1 MSASDSTPRVPPDA
15 TPGHRRAAAM
25 ANLDLLERLIAQSP
39 FDAVIAVSPEN
50 VRYAADVHIA
60 TQRSI
65 RDRLAWV
72 LWPRGEAPTLIVC
85 EIEAPYAR
93 AHTWISDVQGYREFD
108 PGPVRALADLLAER
122 GLSNARVAIETDYL
136 PAAAYRE
143 LLAHCPGLRVEAAE
157 PVFAAARMQ
166 KTHAERAQIIAA
178 FHATEKAFL
187 HAFTSAR
194 IGETEKQVA
203 VRLAERMLTEGA
215 DQVTSNYCNA
225 GRHTGFPHMVPSGY
239 RLAEGDLLKADSGG
253 MFRQYF
259 SNVGRTAKLGP
270 PSAKDLSVWSALREV
285 HHAVIDACRPGRT
298 GAELFALAKA
308 KQERA
313 GLSFPYTHNGHSL
326 GLNIHEHPII
336 RAGEDIP
343 YQPGMITTVETRAR
357 WPGELGY
364 HMEDIVE
371 ITEGAPIWH
380 ATVFR
385 NDELLVTG

>member
-1 MSASDSTPRVPPDA
+1 
-15 TPGHRRAAAM
+15 M

-122 GLSNARVAIETDYL
+122 GLSNGRVAIETDYL

-143 LLAHCPGLRVEAAE
+143 LLAHCPGLRVDAAE
-157 PVFAAARMQ
+157 PVFAAARMH
-166 KTHAERAQIIAA
+166 KTPAERAQIIAA

-239 RLAEGDLLKADSGG
+239 RLAQGDLLKADSGG

-270 PSAKDLSVWSALREV
+270 PSAKDLSVWSALRDV
-285 HHAVIDACRPGRT
+285 HHAVIDACRPGR
-298 GAELFALAKA
+298 ALVSLHAQRALA
-308 KQERA
+308 
-313 GLSFPYTHNGHSL
+313 GT
-326 GLNIHEHPII
+326 EHP
-336 RAGEDIP
+336 RAPDHSCGRGHPVPAGHDHDGGNP
-343 YQPGMITTVETRAR
+343 RPLAGRTGLPHGGYRRDHRWGADLARHRLPQRRTAGHGVRVGQAPCVAYRAR
-357 WPGELGY
+357 GRRP
-364 HMEDIVE
+364 
-371 ITEGAPIWH
+371 A
-380 ATVFR
+380 
-385 NDELLVTG
+385 